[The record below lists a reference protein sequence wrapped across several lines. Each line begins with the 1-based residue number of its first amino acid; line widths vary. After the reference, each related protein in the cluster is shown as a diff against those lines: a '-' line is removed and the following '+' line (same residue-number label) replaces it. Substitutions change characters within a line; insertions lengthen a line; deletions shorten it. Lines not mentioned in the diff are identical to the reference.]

1 VPNTTLKNF
10 MSGRDRAALGDLPTL
25 HEHCFTHTGVCR
37 PGKTARDR
45 AKTLDKSRRKSL
57 GDQRP

>member
-1 VPNTTLKNF
+1 